1 MGKDGVKGGE
11 GKGRGEK
18 GKKGQGRGR
27 EGKGMGRQEGDEK
40 GFAGP
45 MSNCFLRSCSF
56 CEVAGSHCGKLT
68 YRCDV
73 LLYICAVG
81 IAARV
86 GSE

>member
-1 MGKDGVKGGE
+1 MGRGRRGE
-11 GKGRGEK
+11 GKGRERQEGT
-18 GKKGQGRGR
+18 
-27 EGKGMGRQEGDEK
+27 GKGMGRQKGDEK

-45 MSNCFLRSCSF
+45 MSNCFLRACSF
-56 CEVAGSHCGKLT
+56 CEVAGSHCGKLS